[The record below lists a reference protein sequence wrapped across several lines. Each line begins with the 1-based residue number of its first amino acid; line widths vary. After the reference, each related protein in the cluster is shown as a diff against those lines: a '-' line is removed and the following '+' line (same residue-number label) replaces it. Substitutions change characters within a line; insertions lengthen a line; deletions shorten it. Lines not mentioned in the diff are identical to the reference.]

1 MLRPA
6 SNGHTVRAQVLQN
19 GQPVIV
25 PVADGATL
33 PSVVAFQD
41 DGNVLVGKAAKRC
54 EGTLLVWQGCTTAR
68 SLQNPEP

>member
-1 MLRPA
+1 MATL
-6 SNGHTVRAQVLQN
+6 SGRAQVLQN

-54 EGTLLVWQGCTTAR
+54 AATLLVWQGCTAAR
-68 SLQNPEP
+68 FSQNPEP